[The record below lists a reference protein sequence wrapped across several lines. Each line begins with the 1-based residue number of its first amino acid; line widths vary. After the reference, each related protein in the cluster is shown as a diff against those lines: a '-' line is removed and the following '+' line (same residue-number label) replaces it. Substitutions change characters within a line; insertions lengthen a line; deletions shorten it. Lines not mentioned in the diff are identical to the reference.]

1 MKRTN
6 KKGSIQDIF
15 FGASFIL
22 LFAIAVIV
30 GWMLFSK
37 INTQIQSTND
47 FSTEGKALVNDFKNK
62 YVAITDGMFITII
75 VFLWLIILILAYQ
88 IDVNPIFFPFAII
101 VFGVLILITAVL
113 GNTYNAFATMTGIT
127 EYSADYTIIPL
138 VMNNFVQFILII
150 AFSIGIVM
158 YGKTRG

>member
-1 MKRTN
+1 
-6 KKGSIQDIF
+6 
-15 FGASFIL
+15 
-22 LFAIAVIV
+22 
-30 GWMLFSK
+30 
-37 INTQIQSTND
+37 
-47 FSTEGKALVNDFKNK
+47 
-62 YVAITDGMFITII
+62 MFITII

-138 VMNNFVQFILII
+138 VMNNFVQFI
-150 AFSIGIVM
+150 F
-158 YGKTRG
+158 